1 MELSE
6 LRVFLKV
13 ATERSF
19 SRAAMKLHRT
29 QPAVSQAVR
38 RLEESVGERLF
49 DRATKDASLTDAGRL
64 LRDYAE
70 RLLRLSE
77 EAEGAVRDLR
87 DLRRGRVL
95 IGANEA
101 SVHAVLPI
109 IARFR
114 QAHPL
119 VHVDVRRIPA
129 RQVGAEVAQ
138 GSLDF
143 GVLTFQP
150 AEPGL
155 GSMVL
160 GQDEL
165 VMLVHPSHALAH
177 SKEVT
182 LSECARQT
190 VIAHNDPSHVRD
202 RVLRLFE
209 QHHIPANILVSLP
222 SLEGIKRA
230 VAMQM
235 GVALLPRRC
244 AEPEIARGDLVA
256 LAMPEIRL
264 RRQVR
269 LIFRKSR
276 RAVARLDR
284 VSRTARRETSRAE
297 GNQETRSVSVG
308 RVPVGRADS
317 KSADV
322 RQTLRRGVNLVV
334 TIQQQARRIPRA
346 GDQRI
351 AHVGRNRH
359 LQVKIPGIAGPLH
372 DVDADL
378 GLRTPLDQILQCPHI
393 LRRRRH
399 ARQADHRRVAEEDLR
414 ERLADDGVDAPAL
427 QSLRR
432 VLPRRAAAEVRVHD
446 QHRRAREPA
455 VVEGMLC
462 RLAIV
467 LEDVLLESV
476 EGDRPQVPR
485 RDDSIGIDVVAAQRD
500 PAADRFRHLPHQLT
514 ILRTSVTSPASAA
527 AATMAGLISS
537 VRPVGLP

>member
-13 ATERSF
+13 SAERSF
-19 SRAAMKLHRT
+19 SRAATKLHRT
-29 QPAVSQAVR
+29 QPAVSQAIR

-49 DRATKDASLTDAGRL
+49 DRATKDATLTEAGRL

-77 EAEGAVRDLR
+77 EAEAAVKDLR

-101 SVHAVLPI
+101 SVHIVLPM

-114 QAHPL
+114 ATHPL

-129 RQVGAEVAQ
+129 RQVGAEVAH
-138 GSLDF
+138 GTLDF

-150 AEPGL
+150 AEPRL
-155 GSMVL
+155 GAVIL

-165 VMLVHPSHALAH
+165 VMLVHPSHPLAA
-177 SKEVT
+177 SREVT

-244 AEPEIARGDLVA
+244 AESEIARGELVA

-269 LIFRKSR
+269 LVFRKGG
-276 RAVARLDR
+276 
-284 VSRTARRETSRAE
+284 E
-297 GNQETRSVSVG
+297 RS
-308 RVPVGRADS
+308 
-317 KSADV
+317 
-322 RQTLRRGVNLVV
+322 
-334 TIQQQARRIPRA
+334 
-346 GDQRI
+346 
-351 AHVGRNRH
+351 H
-359 LQVKIPGIAGPLH
+359 
-372 DVDADL
+372 
-378 GLRTPLDQILQCPHI
+378 
-393 LRRRRH
+393 
-399 ARQADHRRVAEEDLR
+399 
-414 ERLADDGVDAPAL
+414 
-427 QSLRR
+427 
-432 VLPRRAAAEVRVHD
+432 
-446 QHRRAREPA
+446 
-455 VVEGMLC
+455 
-462 RLAIV
+462 
-467 LEDVLLESV
+467 
-476 EGDRPQVPR
+476 
-485 RDDSIGIDVVAAQRD
+485 
-500 PAADRFRHLPHQLT
+500 
-514 ILRTSVTSPASAA
+514 AA
-527 AATMAGLISS
+527 AAFLAGAEDAKGKGKGEAGKEPDAKVIA
-537 VRPVGLP
+537 

>member
-1 MELSE
+1 MDPRSSHPNAVELSE

-13 ATERSF
+13 AAERSF

-49 DRATKDASLTDAGRL
+49 DRATKDAALTDAGRL

-101 SVHAVLPI
+101 SVHVVLPI

-155 GSMVL
+155 GAMVL

-209 QHHIPANILVSLP
+209 QHHIPAN
-222 SLEGIKRA
+222 
-230 VAMQM
+230 
-235 GVALLPRRC
+235 VALLPRRC
-244 AEPEIARGDLVA
+244 AESAIARGDLVA

-269 LIFRKSR
+269 LIYRK
-276 RAVARLDR
+276 AG
-284 VSRTARRETSRAE
+284 E
-297 GNQETRSVSVG
+297 RSHAS
-308 RVPVGRADS
+308 
-317 KSADV
+317 SAF
-322 RQTLRRGVNLVV
+322 
-334 TIQQQARRIPRA
+334 
-346 GDQRI
+346 
-351 AHVGRNRH
+351 
-359 LQVKIPGIAGPLH
+359 
-372 DVDADL
+372 L
-378 GLRTPLDQILQCPHI
+378 GLLEEKHLIPKAAGESRKRTE
-393 LRRRRH
+393 
-399 ARQADHRRVAEEDLR
+399 V
-414 ERLADDGVDAPAL
+414 LA
-427 QSLRR
+427 
-432 VLPRRAAAEVRVHD
+432 
-446 QHRRAREPA
+446 
-455 VVEGMLC
+455 
-462 RLAIV
+462 
-467 LEDVLLESV
+467 
-476 EGDRPQVPR
+476 
-485 RDDSIGIDVVAAQRD
+485 
-500 PAADRFRHLPHQLT
+500 
-514 ILRTSVTSPASAA
+514 
-527 AATMAGLISS
+527 
-537 VRPVGLP
+537 

>member
-1 MELSE
+1 
-6 LRVFLKV
+6 
-13 ATERSF
+13 
-19 SRAAMKLHRT
+19 MKLHRT

-77 EAEGAVRDLR
+77 EAESAVKDLR

-101 SVHAVLPI
+101 SVHVVLPI
-109 IARFR
+109 TARFR

-155 GSMVL
+155 SSIVL

-165 VMLVHPSHALAH
+165 VMLVHPAHALAH

-230 VAMQM
+230 VGMQM

-244 AEPEIARGDLVA
+244 AEPEIARGELVA

-269 LIFRKSR
+269 LIFRKGGERSH
-276 RAVARLDR
+276 AA
-284 VSRTARRETSRAE
+284 TAF
-297 GNQETRSVSVG
+297 
-308 RVPVGRADS
+308 
-317 KSADV
+317 
-322 RQTLRRGVNLVV
+322 
-334 TIQQQARRIPRA
+334 
-346 GDQRI
+346 
-351 AHVGRNRH
+351 
-359 LQVKIPGIAGPLH
+359 
-372 DVDADL
+372 L
-378 GLRTPLDQILQCPHI
+378 GLLEEKK
-393 LRRRRH
+393 
-399 ARQADHRRVAEEDLR
+399 VAKR
-414 ERLADDGVDAPAL
+414 E
-427 QSLRR
+427 
-432 VLPRRAAAEVRVHD
+432 
-446 QHRRAREPA
+446 
-455 VVEGMLC
+455 
-462 RLAIV
+462 
-467 LEDVLLESV
+467 
-476 EGDRPQVPR
+476 
-485 RDDSIGIDVVAAQRD
+485 
-500 PAADRFRHLPHQLT
+500 
-514 ILRTSVTSPASAA
+514 
-527 AATMAGLISS
+527 AT
-537 VRPVGLP
+537 V